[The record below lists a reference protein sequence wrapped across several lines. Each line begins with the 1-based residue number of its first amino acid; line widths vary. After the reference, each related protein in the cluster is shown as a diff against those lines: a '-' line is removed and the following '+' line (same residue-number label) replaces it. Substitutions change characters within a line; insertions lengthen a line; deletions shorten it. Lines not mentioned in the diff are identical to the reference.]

1 MKKIYVVVVT
11 IFVLLAA
18 GNHIFTREIESV
30 SGTAYEQKVESVAF
44 GYALEQAFVPAQEYI
59 KSISIY
65 VETLERETDY
75 GKLIFRIQDEKG
87 EDVFDTAIDMAE
99 LPPYGWQEIIIDKNF
114 DINQT
119 YKIVVESQDCVDLG
133 PKIFFCEALLA
144 ATPEQQGYPLSY
156 AGNVVDN
163 TTLRIRFKYE
173 IPLAWYE
180 YAIYGLFALAVGFV
194 ILDWKTADKM
204 SFY

>member
-18 GNHIFTREIESV
+18 GNHTFTRETESV

-65 VETLERETDY
+65 VETLERETDH

-87 EDVFDTAIDMAE
+87 EDAFDTAIDMAE
-99 LPPYGWQEIIIDKNF
+99 LPPYGWQEINIDQNF

-119 YKIVVESQDCVDLG
+119 YKIIVESQDCVDLG

-156 AGNVVDN
+156 AGNEVDN
-163 TTLRIRFKYE
+163 TALRIKFKYE
-173 IPLAWYE
+173 IPIAWYE
-180 YAIYGLFALAVGFV
+180 YVIYGLFALAVGFV
-194 ILDWKTADKM
+194 ILDWRRIE
-204 SFY
+204 YN